1 MMEDHSFDPRTW
13 KAAKGTS
20 PSASVAAAPP
30 ISEPRPRPGEPA
42 RAGWLGMAL
51 SFTILLAGAAA
62 AYAMR
67 PPQAVPGVA
76 AFNSVGPGAAT
87 SASG

>member
-1 MMEDHSFDPRTW
+1 MREDHSFDPRTW
-13 KAAKGTS
+13 NTAAS
-20 PSASVAAAPP
+20 SSSAASVAAAPP
-30 ISEPRPRPGEPA
+30 IPEARPLPGESA

-67 PPQAVPGVA
+67 PPQSSLDAA
-76 AFNSVGPGAAT
+76 AFNSAEPDAAP